1 MEKVY
6 IAVEFESLP
15 CVVVGWQQIS
25 FLWTARRTIVL
36 VEVCADVLVLG
47 FGKSALSE
55 AQSYVY
61 TEPWHQL

>member
-1 MEKVY
+1 MVKVHS
-6 IAVEFESLP
+6 AVEFESLP
-15 CVVVGWQQIS
+15 YVVVGWQEMS

-36 VEVCADVLVLG
+36 FEVCADVLVLG
-47 FGKSALSE
+47 FVKSALSK

>member
-1 MEKVY
+1 VERVY
-6 IAVEFESLP
+6 SAVEFESLP

-36 VEVCADVLVLG
+36 FEVCADVLVLG
-47 FGKSALSE
+47 FGKSALSK